1 MPAHPRRPRARGT
14 TVALGVLAVVAALLP
29 GASAPAADA
38 LLCAGQLTAL
48 AVLLLGRRH
57 RLEHENPAWRWWTA
71 AVAVLSAGS
80 LTNLLTD
87 LRPGPVAG
95 VSVLVAAPAA
105 YGAIVRWNRY
115 RTYVTDTG
123 DWLNGV
129 SAALTL
135 AAAGL
140 LAQQRWGFLPAAW
153 PAPQVHLWLLIV
165 AALVTLLGTALTV
178 AAVGGLARDV
188 RLWIV
193 AGGLAGLLALSTT
206 IRDSTADALHAQAGW
221 ALACLLI
228 AFASTLPGRAA
239 PAPTTTQ
246 VPAAGA
252 LVVLAAAV
260 AVLTVD
266 GHRDGWAVTL
276 YAGAA
281 VLGASARIVRLAR
294 ELAHLNESR
303 RLALTDELTGVGNR
317 RALLRALDHLADD
330 GRPAAMLLLDVDR
343 FKEVNDR
350 HGHHAG
356 DELLRRVVAVSRR
369 VLPDDAVVTRIG
381 GDEFAVLL
389 PCRDEDQAVRIGRAL
404 HAAVVDDVQIGL
416 SVGVRSAPG
425 GALDPDRLLRQAD
438 TAMYS
443 AKTAG
448 GGVSVYD
455 RDVDARLRDRAGLAA
470 DVRRLLADDERTARE
485 VVLHYQPQ
493 VDVASGR
500 VVGVEALVRWQH
512 PDRGLL
518 PPLTF
523 LDLVEEQGLM
533 DRLTTHVLDRATA
546 RAAAWSHRG
555 VPLRISV
562 NVSASSLAHPD
573 LLRVVDGVLAR
584 HGVAPGRLVLEV
596 TETTLMADPDV
607 ALAVAHG
614 LTRRGVQLSI
624 DDYGT
629 GYSSLAYLT
638 DLPATEL
645 KLDRAFTARVLSEPR
660 TADVVEATV
669 ALAHRLG
676 LRVVAEGVED
686 GATRAVLG
694 GLDVDESQGY
704 LHARPLPPEEFTR
717 WLAAQ
722 PAQVVGAES
731 PEA

>member
-1 MPAHPRRPRARGT
+1 MPAHPSRSRARGAA
-14 TVALGVLAVVAALLP
+14 VALGVLAVAAALLP
-29 GASAPAADA
+29 GASARTVEV
-38 LLCAGQLTAL
+38 LLCGGQLTAL
-48 AVLLLGRRH
+48 AVLLRSGRH
-57 RLEHENPAWRWWTA
+57 RLEHESPAWRWWTA
-71 AVAVLSAGS
+71 AVAVLSAGP
-80 LTNLLTD
+80 LANLLTG
-87 LRPGPVAG
+87 LRPGVVVA
-95 VSVLVAAPAA
+95 VSVLVAAPLV
-105 YGAIVRWNRY
+105 YGALVRWNRY

-129 SAALTL
+129 SAALVL
-135 AAAGL
+135 GAAGL
-140 LAQQRWGFLPAAW
+140 LAQQRWGFLPATW
-153 PAPQVHLWLLIV
+153 PAHGVHLWLLIV
-165 AALVTLLGTALTV
+165 AALITLLGTALTV
-178 AAVGGLARDV
+178 AAVGGLARDG

-193 AGGLAGLLALSTT
+193 VGCLGGLVVLSAT
-206 IRDSTADALHAQAGW
+206 IRDSVVDALQAQAGW
-221 ALACLLI
+221 TLACLVI
-228 AFASTLPGRAA
+228 AFTSTLPGRAA

-246 VPAAGA
+246 VPVVGSIAVLVAAIA
-252 LVVLAAAV
+252 I
-260 AVLTVD
+260 LTVD
-266 GHRDGWAVTL
+266 DHRGGWAATL
-276 YAGAA
+276 YAGTA
-281 VLGASARIVRLAR
+281 VLATGVRAARLVR
-294 ELAHLNESR
+294 ELAHLAESR

-317 RALLRALDHLADD
+317 RALLRVLDDLAGQ
-330 GRPAAMLLLDVDR
+330 GRHAAMLLLDVDR

-350 HGHHAG
+350 QGHHAG
-356 DELLRRVVAVSRR
+356 DELLRGVVATARR
-369 VLPDDAVVTRIG
+369 VLPADAVTTRIG

-389 PCRDEDQAVRIGRAL
+389 PDRDEEQAVRIGRAL
-404 HAAVVDDVQIGL
+404 HAAVVADVQIGL
-416 SVGVRSAPG
+416 SVGVRSTPA

-438 TAMYS
+438 TAMYT

-448 GGVSVYD
+448 GGVSLYD
-455 RDVDARLRDRAGLAA
+455 HDVDARLRDRAGLAA
-470 DVRRLLADDERTARE
+470 DVRRLLADEERTARE

-512 PDRGLL
+512 PGRGLL

-533 DRLTTHVLDRATA
+533 DRLTGHVLDRAA
-546 RAAAWSHRG
+546 AGAAAWSHRG
-555 VPLRISV
+555 VPLRVSV

-573 LLRVVDGVLAR
+573 LLGVVDGVLAR
-584 HGVAPGRLVLEV
+584 HGLAAGRLVLEV
-596 TETTLMADPDV
+596 TETTLMADPDL

-614 LTRRGVQLSI
+614 LTRRGVQVSI

-686 GATRAVLG
+686 EETRALLG

-704 LHARPLPPEEFTR
+704 LHARPLPPEEFAR

-731 PEA
+731 REV